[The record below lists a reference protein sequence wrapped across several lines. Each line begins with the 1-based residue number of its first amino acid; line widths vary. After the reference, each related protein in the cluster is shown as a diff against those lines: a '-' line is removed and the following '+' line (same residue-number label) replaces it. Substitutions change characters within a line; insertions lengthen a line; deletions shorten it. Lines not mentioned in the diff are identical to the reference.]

1 MSFVNMRAWRTS
13 VRDRVTLQLRAME
26 NVLMYDHNIAYIQP
40 NPMLIFRWLAPYI
53 HFCSLSHTKHFF
65 LFPLVLFVYIHF
77 RRRRL
82 QNSLLCFFRSK
93 FTISHRIVVF
103 FSRKEKCQQQ

>member
-53 HFCSLSHTKHFF
+53 HFCSLSHTKHFI

-103 FSRKEKCQQQ
+103 F